1 MSILPEVRFFL
12 PTDAGN
18 CAVQRRIFRNK
29 RVCLP
34 KNSCSWVASSPSQSS
49 RFARC
54 QLPQSGSPW
63 QSTQT
68 SSLCQGL
75 SLWERWI
82 CVAKTERASPL
93 KSKSSRLRADSQKA
107 PRTSGGN
114 AGRFGDT
121 GCMPYASG
129 WGCAAEDWAAMNS
142 AASSGMSS
150 KSSSLPM
157 STLSGGFLNR
167 ISYRIGTIYRVI
179 KVA

>member
-1 MSILPEVRFFL
+1 MLLRAAPRPLSHLASLDARFPLVAARHLPAAGGSRPSKWEPLQPHKLHLL
-12 PTDAGN
+12 P
-18 CAVQRRIFRNK
+18 R
-29 RVCLP
+29 P
-34 KNSCSWVASSPSQSS
+34 
-49 RFARC
+49 
-54 QLPQSGSPW
+54 
-63 QSTQT
+63 
-68 SSLCQGL
+68 

-82 CVAKTERASPL
+82 CEAKTERASPL

-107 PRTSGGN
+107 PRTSDGN
-114 AGRFGDT
+114 AGRFGYT

-179 KVA
+179 RVA